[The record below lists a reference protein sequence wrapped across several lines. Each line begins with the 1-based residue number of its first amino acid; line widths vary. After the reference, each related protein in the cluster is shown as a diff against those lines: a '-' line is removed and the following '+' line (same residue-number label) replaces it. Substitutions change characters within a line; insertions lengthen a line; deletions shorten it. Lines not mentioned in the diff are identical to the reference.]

1 MYGQIAVTGSS
12 LSPNESSAARWS
24 EMHFADFRP
33 TIYSLSYLHGSDIE
47 DVAFGVHVKRPVVK
61 FSAGKAPQM
70 FCNETKQRKMNEN
83 SIKFH

>member
-1 MYGQIAVTGSS
+1 MAGDV
-12 LSPNESSAARWS
+12 
-24 EMHFADFRP
+24 ADFPP
-33 TIYSLSYLHGSDIE
+33 TIYSLSYLHGSDVE

-70 FCNETKQRKMNEN
+70 FCNETKQTKMNERPAKN